1 MSNHYGY
8 SVLAMQSLENAGYK
22 VTVAEGGVLGLWD
35 VQGLAS
41 DVTTNQLL
49 DLADKH
55 GADPFPA
62 PPFVLGSVTP

>member
-8 SVLAMQSLENAGYK
+8 STLAMQSLEKAGYK
-22 VTVAEGGVLGLWD
+22 VTVADGCIPGLWN

-49 DLADKH
+49 DLADSH
-55 GADPFPA
+55 GVHPLSIPSPFARNSMP
-62 PPFVLGSVTP
+62 